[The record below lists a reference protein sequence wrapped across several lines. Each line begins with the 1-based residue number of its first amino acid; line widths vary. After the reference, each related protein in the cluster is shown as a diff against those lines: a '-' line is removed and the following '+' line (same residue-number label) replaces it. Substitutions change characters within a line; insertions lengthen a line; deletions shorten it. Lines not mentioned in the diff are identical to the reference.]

1 MDEMRPEGFR
11 MDSKIHLLTWCCLN
25 RFSPSIFSTQLLPL
39 RPASTSLR
47 YDTIETIEAGYVEEG
62 WKADDYPAEPCPCPK
77 ILLHG
82 CQVPRLLHHHHR
94 LLARTNRRHLRRLLD
109 RSLPTNRR
117 KGTSHR
123 GLLFLQKVD
132 PDLLQSILSVRFRP
146 FGFVRSLHC
155 VHHESL
161 DGWEPGWLSLLI
173 CAYLHL

>member
-1 MDEMRPEGFR
+1 MGTTTDLALYLKYTSIPTKDPSVNQNKP
-11 MDSKIHLLTWCCLN
+11 DSDHQSSRW
-25 RFSPSIFSTQLLPL
+25 FSPSIFSTQLLPL

-109 RSLPTNRR
+109 RSLQPTGGKARLTEGCSFRR
-117 KGTSHR
+117 K
-123 GLLFLQKVD
+123 
-132 PDLLQSILSVRFRP
+132 
-146 FGFVRSLHC
+146 
-155 VHHESL
+155 
-161 DGWEPGWLSLLI
+161 
-173 CAYLHL
+173 

>member
-1 MDEMRPEGFR
+1 MGSTTTDLALYLKYTSIPTRDPSVNQNKP
-11 MDSKIHLLTWCCLN
+11 DSDHQSSRW
-25 RFSPSIFSTQLLPL
+25 FSPSIFSTQLLPL

-47 YDTIETIEAGYVEEG
+47 TLS
-62 WKADDYPAEPCPCPK
+62 CPK

-94 LLARTNRRHLRRLLD
+94 LLARTNRRHLRRLLF
-109 RSLPTNRR
+109 P
-117 KGTSHR
+117 
-123 GLLFLQKVD
+123 QKVD
-132 PDLLQSILSVRFRP
+132 PDLLRSILSVRFRP
-146 FGFVRSLHC
+146 FGFVRSSHC